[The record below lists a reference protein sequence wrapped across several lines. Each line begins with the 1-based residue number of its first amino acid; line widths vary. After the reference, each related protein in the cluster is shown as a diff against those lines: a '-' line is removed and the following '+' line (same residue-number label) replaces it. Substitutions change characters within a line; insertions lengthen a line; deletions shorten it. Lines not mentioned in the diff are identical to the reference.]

1 MDDGRKRDALFLVA
15 KFLRAQFPEVS
26 DVFVRRCEERDMLPH
41 SVMAGRAVSFDALNE
56 GPLSGVSDDQ
66 ILEILANV
74 SPSKSILNA
83 KRREF
88 ERVAV
93 ADELVH
99 EIGEP
104 ASPLERF
111 RAVHRVS
118 GHLSDTYC
126 LAVDRTSQ
134 VLVTGSDDER
144 IKFWKLPEMEL
155 MRMLSVHSDVVS
167 DLAIDVSNELLASSS
182 HDGTVCLI
190 EMATGKLLAR
200 MKKKA
205 QVNNVAFSPCGRFLA
220 AACEQGCVSI
230 WEVSKALK
238 GGAAAYTIQAPEKQP
253 IAWVSFSFAGKMIV
267 YSADPNIIEVVAV
280 DDSLPRVRLNCS
292 VDRPEVVFFSKRSCK
307 TIFSTTLRGMENSDK
322 ERRESVIQKRTA
334 VKGAWETLMEFHARG
349 TYGVRVRLNSADVNS
364 DESLLVATSAGAVFV
379 WDTSTGEQLR
389 IITHP
394 EFTEQCSVVRPHPIL
409 PYVIFVGTSKGRS
422 SLWNIWSGT
431 LIVGLQSNEGSKF
444 NEVVWSPD
452 GQYVMSSDANGGV
465 TVYTYQGHAYEPMKR
480 SELYFAS
487 EICRNELGAISK
499 ADEVLVDRQGE
510 PLLVQTRPK
519 MEDLRLTTRQK
530 LSKTAIADEEGMLPT
545 LRKHC
550 SAISETTECTEEDS
564 NSDAEQ
570 YSSQSSDDDF
580 SSRNRARRDPQR
592 RSAPVLDRSRETSRD
607 FISDVVDV
615 SSSSQNAVSESES
628 ESSDREWRA
637 SSRPRARRLQQS
649 SEDTP
654 EISESSE
661 HSDLE
666 LSSPRNEPPDDPSSE
681 LSTDLDEESSL
692 PSWCFFTRRAFHTFV
707 PQLGERIAYI
717 RTGHAEWSKECGYM
731 SHRRPYDIQKSLPE
745 VTFPKVTDLCLSE
758 RFLMVTLN
766 FGDMEAVIAY
776 PVAISPPFIVTKDRY
791 MQSIEYAKKLKVGDV
806 VFSYF
811 MEDGENKQ
819 FKAKITKI
827 APNMANHPYNSI
839 SVRFLNDGEQGVLQ
853 PWELIFPEKASAQ
866 QKKMRQ
872 LGNRVLSVLK
882 RVMSAK
888 ENEPFVECRG
898 LEQQN
903 ILIANRSL
911 PVDLMLIKERL
922 ENNYYSTIASLRSDL
937 KRFPGVCDLL
947 GLDAKKALRIEQQ
960 LEKIIDK
967 TESKDWEP
975 TSSYED
981 STTE

>member
-15 KFLRAQFPEVS
+15 KFLRAQFPEVG

-41 SVMAGRAVSFDALNE
+41 SVMARRAVSFDALNE

-66 ILEILANV
+66 ILEILANI
-74 SPSKSILNA
+74 SPAKSILNA
-83 KRREF
+83 QRREF
-88 ERVAV
+88 EKVAV

-104 ASPLERF
+104 VSPLERF

-126 LAVDRTSQ
+126 LAIDRTSQ

-200 MKKKA
+200 LKKRA

-267 YSADPNIIEVVAV
+267 YSADPNIIEVAAV

-334 VKGAWETLMEFHARG
+334 INGAWETLMEFHARG

-379 WDTSTGEQLR
+379 WDTVTGEQVR
-389 IITHP
+389 VITHP

-452 GQYVMSSDANGGV
+452 GQYVISSDANGGI

-487 EICRNELGAISK
+487 EVCHNALGALSN
-499 ADEVLVDRQGE
+499 ADDILVDRQGE
-510 PLLVQTRPK
+510 PLLVQTHAK

-530 LSKTAIADEEGMLPT
+530 LSKTAIADEEEMLPI
-545 LRKHC
+545 LRQH
-550 SAISETTECTEEDS
+550 SSGAPETTECYEEDS
-564 NSDAEQ
+564 NSYADQ
-570 YSSQSSDDDF
+570 YSQSSDDGLVA
-580 SSRNRARRDPQR
+580 SRSRARRDPQR
-592 RSAPVLDRSRETSRD
+592 RSGQVLDRSHETSRD
-607 FISDVVDV
+607 FVSEVVDV
-615 SSSSQNAVSESES
+615 SSSQDAVSES

-637 SSRPRARRLQQS
+637 ASRPRARRLRES

-661 HSDLE
+661 SSDLE
-666 LSSPRNEPPDDPSSE
+666 MSSQQNAPHDDPSSE
-681 LSTDLDEESSL
+681 LTTDADLDEDSSL

-717 RTGHAEWSKECGYM
+717 RSGHAEWSKECGYM

-745 VTFPKVTDLCLSE
+745 VTFPKVTDLSLSE

-791 MQSIEYAKKLKVGDV
+791 MQSIEYAKKLKAGDV

-827 APNMANHPYNSI
+827 APNMANRPYNSI

-853 PWELIFPEKASAQ
+853 PWELIFPEKASPQ

-882 RVMSAK
+882 RVMSSK
-888 ENEPFVECRG
+888 ENEPLVECRG
-898 LEQQN
+898 LEQQD
-903 ILIANRSL
+903 ILIANRAQ

-960 LEKIIDK
+960 LENIINK
-967 TESKDWEP
+967 TENKDWEP